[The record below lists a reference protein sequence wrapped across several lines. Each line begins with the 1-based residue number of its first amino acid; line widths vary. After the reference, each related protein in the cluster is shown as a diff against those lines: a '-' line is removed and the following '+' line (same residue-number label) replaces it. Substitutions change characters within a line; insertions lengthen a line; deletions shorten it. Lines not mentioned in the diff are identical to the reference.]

1 MEKDVKKLF
10 PLEFQK
16 LNKIQKKKQ
25 MQTINPFVEVESYQT
40 TKFKPSAFYKPI
52 SKIIAFEVK

>member
-25 MQTINPFVEVESYQT
+25 IQTINPFVEVELYQT
-40 TKFKPSAFYKPI
+40 TKFKPSALYKPI
-52 SKIIAFEVK
+52 SKIIAFEV